1 MTGLLVYANFEP
13 SEIEPQKVTLLKM
26 RLKTRFPAVC
36 TVLAVATALT
46 GCGQLAEPAGGSQK
60 VTLWLMK
67 GSASED
73 FIDEFTASFEREHPG
88 TDLDVKIQEWT
99 GIGDKVNAVLDG
111 TGKETADVIE
121 VGNTQVAQYIETG
134 GIEEL
139 TLEGLRE
146 WGSKDWLKGLAEPG
160 SINGAQY
167 GIPWYAA
174 NRVVIYHKDHFAN
187 AGIKTLPKNRQEWIQ
202 ATQKLDKGEQQGI
215 YLAGQNWY
223 VLAGFIW
230 DEGGELAVE
239 TSGKWVGTLDDE
251 KALAG
256 MDFYKQLQALG
267 DGPKAADEENPP
279 QSQVFAGGQVAQ
291 IIAPPGQAAEIEA
304 ANPALKGKLG
314 FFPIPGKTS
323 DKAGA
328 VFTGGSDLIIPA
340 RTKQRK
346 AAVDVITALVSEKW
360 QTELAR
366 TMSYVPNKSTLAH
379 VVAGNEGATNM
390 APGAAQGRATPTSAR
405 WAEVEAKNP
414 IKPFMTAVLTGQDPK
429 QAARV
434 ASEAIGEVLSSD
446 R

>member
-1 MTGLLVYANFEP
+1 
-13 SEIEPQKVTLLKM
+13 M
-26 RLKTRFPAVC
+26 RFLAVC
-36 TVLAVATALT
+36 TALAAATALT
-46 GCGQLAEPAGGSQK
+46 GCGQWADQAAGREK

-73 FIDEFTASFEREHPG
+73 FIDRFTASFETEHPG
-88 TDLDVKIQEWT
+88 LDLDVRIQEWT

-111 TGKETADVIE
+111 TATESADVIE

-134 GIEEL
+134 GLSEV
-139 TLEGLRE
+139 TLEGLRT

-160 SINGAQY
+160 SVNGAQY
-167 GIPWYAA
+167 GVPWYAA
-174 NRVVIYHKDHFAN
+174 NRVVVYHKDLFAN
-187 AGIKTLPKNRQEWIQ
+187 AGIKTPPRNRQEWIQ
-202 ATQKLDKGEQQGI
+202 ATQKLDKGDQQGI
-215 YLAGQNWY
+215 YLPGQNWY
-223 VLAGFIW
+223 VLAGMIW

-239 TSGKWVGTLDDE
+239 TGGKWVGTLDDD

-256 MDFYKQLQALG
+256 MDFYRQLQALG
-267 DGPKAADEENPP
+267 DGPRSADEETPP
-279 QSQVFAGGQVAQ
+279 QSQVFARGQVAQ

-304 ANPALKGKLG
+304 ANPALKGKIG

-323 DKAGA
+323 DKPGA
-328 VFTGGSDLIIPA
+328 VFTGGSDLIIPE

-366 TMSYVPNKSTLAH
+366 TMSYVPNKTTLAH
-379 VVAGNEGATNM
+379 VVAGNDGAAAM

-414 IKPFMTAVLTGQDPK
+414 IKPYMTAVLTGQDAK
-429 QAARV
+429 QAARA
-434 ASEAIGEVLSSD
+434 ASEEIGRVLSSD

>member
-1 MTGLLVYANFEP
+1 M
-13 SEIEPQKVTLLKM
+13 KM
-26 RLKTRFPAVC
+26 RFLAVC
-36 TVLAVATALT
+36 TALAAATALT
-46 GCGQLAEPAGGSQK
+46 GCSGSADPAGGSQK

-73 FIDEFTASFEREHPG
+73 FTAKFTAEFETEHPG
-88 TDLDVKIQEWT
+88 IDLDVRIQEWT
-99 GIGDKVNAVLDG
+99 GIGDKVNAVLNG
-111 TGKETADVIE
+111 TSKESADVIE
-121 VGNTQVAQYIETG
+121 VGNTQVATYIETG
-134 GIEEL
+134 GLEEL

-146 WGSKDWLKGLAEPG
+146 WGSKDWLKGLADPG
-160 SINGAQY
+160 AVNGAQY
-167 GIPWYAA
+167 GVPWYAA
-174 NRVVIYHKDHFAN
+174 NRVVIYHKDLFAG
-187 AGIKTLPKNRQEWIQ
+187 AGIKTPPKNRQEWIQ
-202 ATQKLDKGEQQGI
+202 ATQKLDKGDQQGI

-239 TSGKWVGTLDDE
+239 TNGKWVGALDDD

-267 DGPKAADEENPP
+267 DGPKGADEETPP
-279 QSQVFAGGQVAQ
+279 QSQVFARGQVAQ

-340 RTKQRK
+340 RTGHRK
-346 AAVDVITALVSEKW
+346 GAVDVITALVSERW

-366 TMSYVPNKSTLAH
+366 TMSYVPNKTTLARA
-379 VVAGNEGATNM
+379 VEGNEGAAAM

-414 IKPFMTAVLTGQDPK
+414 IKPFMTAVLTGRDPR
-429 QAARV
+429 QAARA
-434 ASEAIGEVLSSD
+434 ASEEVGKVLSSD

>member
-1 MTGLLVYANFEP
+1 M
-13 SEIEPQKVTLLKM
+13 
-26 RLKTRFPAVC
+26 KTRFLAVC
-36 TVLAVATALT
+36 TALAAATALT
-46 GCGQLAEPAGGSQK
+46 GCGRSADPAAGSDK

-73 FIDEFTASFEREHPG
+73 FIGKFTAAFETEHPG
-88 TDLDVKIQEWT
+88 IDLDVRIQEWT

-111 TGKETADVIE
+111 TSKESADVIE
-121 VGNTQVAQYIETG
+121 VGNTQVAKYIETG
-134 GIEEL
+134 GLEEL
-139 TLEGLRE
+139 TLEGLRI

-160 SINGAQY
+160 TINGAQY
-167 GIPWYAA
+167 GVPWYAA
-174 NRVVIYHKDHFAN
+174 NRVVIYHKDLFAT
-187 AGIKTLPKNRQEWIQ
+187 AGIKTPPKNRQEWIQ
-202 ATQKLDKGEQQGI
+202 ATQKLDKGDQQGI

-239 TSGKWVGTLDDE
+239 TNGKWVGALDDD

-267 DGPKAADEENPP
+267 DGPKDADEETPP
-279 QSQVFAGGQVAQ
+279 QSQVFARGQVAQ

-340 RTKQRK
+340 RTGQRK
-346 AAVDVITALVSEKW
+346 GAVDVITALVSEKW

-366 TMSYVPNKSTLAH
+366 TMSYVPNKTTLAH
-379 VVAGNEGATNM
+379 VVEGNEGAANM

-414 IKPFMTAVLTGQDPK
+414 IKPFMTAVLTGRDPE
-429 QAARV
+429 QAAKA
-434 ASEAIGEVLSSD
+434 ASAEIGKVLSSD

>member
-1 MTGLLVYANFEP
+1 M
-13 SEIEPQKVTLLKM
+13 VTFVK
-26 RLKTRFPAVC
+26 KRFLAVC
-36 TVLAVATALT
+36 TALAAATALT
-46 GCGQLAEPAGGSQK
+46 GCGRLGGSAEGPQK

-67 GSASED
+67 GSAS
-73 FIDEFTASFEREHPG
+73 DEFIVRFTESFETEHPG
-88 TDLDVKIQEWT
+88 TDLEVKIQEWT
-99 GIGDKVNAVLDG
+99 GIGDKVNAVLTG
-111 TGKETADVIE
+111 TSKESADVIE
-121 VGNTQVAQYIETG
+121 VGNTQVAQYIETD

-146 WGSKDWLKGLAEPG
+146 WGGKDWLKGLADPG
-160 SINGAQY
+160 SIDGAQY

-174 NRVVIYHKDHFAN
+174 NRVVIYHKELFAD
-187 AGIKTLPKNRQEWIQ
+187 AGLKATPKTRQEWLQ
-202 ATQKLDKGEQQGI
+202 ATQKLDKGDQQGI

-223 VLAGFIW
+223 VLAGFVW

-239 TSGKWVGTLDDE
+239 TSGQWVGTLDDE

-267 DGPKAADEENPP
+267 DGPKDADEETPP
-279 QSQVFAGGQVAQ
+279 QSDVFARGGVAQ
-291 IIAPPGQAAEIEA
+291 IIGTPGQAAAIEA

-314 FFPIPGKTS
+314 FFPIPGKTA
-323 DKAGA
+323 DKPGA

-340 RTKQRK
+340 RTEQRRG
-346 AAVDVITALVSEKW
+346 AVDVITALVSEKW

-379 VVAGNEGATNM
+379 IVEGNEGAANM
-390 APGAAQGRATPTSAR
+390 AVGAAQGRATPKSAR

-414 IKPFMTAVLTGQDPK
+414 IKPFMTAVLTGQDPER
-429 QAARV
+429 AARA
-434 ASEAIGEVLSSD
+434 ASEEISQVLNTD

>member
-1 MTGLLVYANFEP
+1 M
-13 SEIEPQKVTLLKM
+13 KM
-26 RLKTRFPAVC
+26 RFLAVC
-36 TVLAVATALT
+36 TALAAAAALT
-46 GCGQLAEPAGGSQK
+46 GCGRSADPDDGSRK

-73 FIDEFTASFEREHPG
+73 FIGKFTAAFETEHPG
-88 TDLDVKIQEWT
+88 IDLDVRIQEWT
-99 GIGDKVNAVLDG
+99 GIGDKVDAVLDG
-111 TGKETADVIE
+111 TSKESADVIE
-121 VGNTQVAQYIETG
+121 VGNTQVARYIETG
-134 GIEEL
+134 GLEEL

-160 SINGAQY
+160 TINGAQY
-167 GIPWYAA
+167 GVPWYAA
-174 NRVVIYHKDHFAN
+174 NRVVIYHKDLFAT
-187 AGIKTLPKNRQEWIQ
+187 AGIKTPPRNRQEWIQ
-202 ATQKLDKGEQQGI
+202 ATQKLDKGDQQGI

-239 TSGKWVGTLDDE
+239 TNGKWVGALEDD

-267 DGPKAADEENPP
+267 DGPKDADEETPP
-279 QSQVFAGGQVAQ
+279 QSQVFARGQVAQ

-340 RTKQRK
+340 RTGQRK
-346 AAVDVITALVSEKW
+346 GAVDVITALVSEKW

-366 TMSYVPNKSTLAH
+366 TMSYVPNKTTLAH
-379 VVAGNEGATNM
+379 VVDGNEGAANM

-414 IKPFMTAVLTGQDPK
+414 IKPFMTAVLTGRDAK
-429 QAARV
+429 QAAKA
-434 ASEAIGEVLSSD
+434 ASAEIGKVLSSD

>member
-1 MTGLLVYANFEP
+1 M
-13 SEIEPQKVTLLKM
+13 KM
-26 RLKTRFPAVC
+26 RFLAVC
-36 TVLAVATALT
+36 TALAAATALT
-46 GCGQLAEPAGGSQK
+46 GCGQWADQAAGREK

-73 FIDEFTASFEREHPG
+73 FIDRFTASFETEHPG
-88 TDLDVKIQEWT
+88 LDLDVRIQEWT

-111 TGKETADVIE
+111 TATESADVIE

-134 GIEEL
+134 GLSEV
-139 TLEGLRE
+139 TLEGLRT

-160 SINGAQY
+160 SVNGAQY
-167 GIPWYAA
+167 GVPWYAA
-174 NRVVIYHKDHFAN
+174 NRVVVYHKDLFAN
-187 AGIKTLPKNRQEWIQ
+187 AGIKTPPRNRQEWIQ
-202 ATQKLDKGEQQGI
+202 ATQKLDKGDQQGI
-215 YLAGQNWY
+215 YLPGQNWY
-223 VLAGFIW
+223 VLAGLIW

-239 TSGKWVGTLDDE
+239 TGGKWVGTLDDD

-256 MDFYKQLQALG
+256 MDFYRQLQALG
-267 DGPKAADEENPP
+267 DGPRSADEETPP
-279 QSQVFAGGQVAQ
+279 QSQVFARGQVAQ

-304 ANPALKGKLG
+304 ANPALKGKIG

-323 DKAGA
+323 DKPGA
-328 VFTGGSDLIIPA
+328 VFTGGSDLIIPE

-366 TMSYVPNKSTLAH
+366 TMSYVPNKTSLAH
-379 VVAGNEGATNM
+379 VVAGNEGAAAM

-414 IKPFMTAVLTGQDPK
+414 IKPYMTAVLTGQDAK
-429 QAARV
+429 QAART
-434 ASEAIGEVLSSD
+434 ASEEIGRVLSSD

>member
-1 MTGLLVYANFEP
+1 M
-13 SEIEPQKVTLLKM
+13 KM
-26 RLKTRFPAVC
+26 RLLAACTALAAV
-36 TVLAVATALT
+36 TALT
-46 GCGQLAEPAGGSQK
+46 GCSQSADPAGGSRK

-73 FIDEFTASFEREHPG
+73 FIGKFTAAFEKEHPG
-88 TDLDVKIQEWT
+88 IDLNVRIQEWT

-111 TGKETADVIE
+111 TGKESADVIE
-121 VGNTQVAQYIETG
+121 VGNTQVAKYIETG
-134 GIEEL
+134 GLEEL
-139 TLEGLRE
+139 TLEGLRA
-146 WGSKDWLKGLAEPG
+146 WGSKDWLKGLAEPAT
-160 SINGAQY
+160 IDGALY
-167 GIPWYAA
+167 GVPWYAA
-174 NRVVIYHKDHFAN
+174 NRVVIYHKDLFAS
-187 AGIKTLPKNRQEWIQ
+187 AGIKTPPKNRQEWIQ
-202 ATQKLDKGEQQGI
+202 ATQKLDKGDQQGI

-223 VLAGFIW
+223 VLAGFVW

-239 TSGKWVGTLDDE
+239 TGGRWVGALDDD

-267 DGPKAADEENPP
+267 DGPRGADEETPP
-279 QSQVFAGGQVAQ
+279 QSQVFARGGVAQ

-323 DKAGA
+323 DKPGA

-340 RTKQRK
+340 RTGQRK
-346 AAVDVITALVSEKW
+346 AAVDVITALVSEEW

-366 TMSYVPNKSTLAH
+366 TMSYVPNKTTLAH
-379 VVAGNEGATNM
+379 VVEGNEGAANM
-390 APGAAQGRATPTSAR
+390 APGAAQGRATPTSAL

-414 IKPFMTAVLTGQDPK
+414 IKPYMTAVLTGRDPR
-429 QAARV
+429 QAAKA
-434 ASEAIGEVLSSD
+434 ASEQIGKILSSD

>member
-1 MTGLLVYANFEP
+1 
-13 SEIEPQKVTLLKM
+13 M
-26 RLKTRFPAVC
+26 RFIAVC
-36 TVLAVATALT
+36 TALAAATALT
-46 GCGQLAEPAGGSQK
+46 GCSQLAGSAGGPQK

-73 FIDEFTASFEREHPG
+73 FVTRFTASFEKEHPG
-88 TDLDVKIQEWT
+88 VDLDVKIQEWT
-99 GIGDKVNAVLDG
+99 GIGDKVNAVLSG
-111 TGKETADVIE
+111 TAREGADVIE
-121 VGNTQVAQYIETG
+121 VGNTQVAQYVETG

-146 WGSKDWLKGLAEPG
+146 WGSKDWLKGLADPG
-160 SINGAQY
+160 SVNGAQY

-174 NRVVIYHKDHFAN
+174 NRVVIYNKELFAN
-187 AGIKTLPKNRQEWIQ
+187 AGIKTTPKNRAEWIQ
-202 ATQKLDKGEQQGI
+202 ATQKLDKGDQQGI

-223 VLAGFIW
+223 VLAGFVW

-239 TSGKWVGTLDDE
+239 TSGQWVGTLDDE

-256 MDFYKQLQALG
+256 MEFYRQLQALG
-267 DGPKAADEENPP
+267 NGPKDADEETPP
-279 QSQVFAGGQVAQ
+279 QSEVFARGRTAQ
-291 IIAPPGQAAEIEA
+291 IIAPPGQAAAIEA
-304 ANPALKGKLG
+304 ANPDLKGKLG

-323 DKAGA
+323 EKVGS

-346 AAVDVITALVSEKW
+346 SAVNLITALVSERW

-366 TMSYVPNKSTLAH
+366 TMSYVPNKTTLAH
-379 VVAGNEGATNM
+379 VVEGNEGAAIM
-390 APGAAQGRATPTSAR
+390 APGAAQGRATPKSAR

-429 QAARV
+429 QAAQT
-434 ASEAIGEVLSSD
+434 ASDTISAVLSAD